1 MAETGEYVFKLKVD
15 NQQLNL
21 DLAQAKKAFADLAK
35 QAKKAG
41 AVFDD
46 IPNPFDSLGK
56 SAPKVEAAKKQFDA
70 LGMSVAQLARETP
83 ALAMGVNTYFMAI
96 SNNLP
101 IFADAVKKVREE
113 NAALAAQGK
122 PTVSVLKQ
130 IGSALINWQTLLIAV
145 VTTLAMN
152 GDKVWE
158 WVKSLFKGKSAVD
171 AVKEA
176 TEGLNAAIEK
186 NGLGIGKEL
195 GKYEELR
202 RKFVAINNDLAK
214 QEDFVRDNQEAFDEL
229 GISVNDVVEAEAFFS
244 GEGTEAFLTAL
255 RLRAEAL
262 AAQKLAVEQYES
274 AIIAEQKKREK
285 EAELST
291 IPEYKTTEWVDMDG
305 RVHSS
310 HSLNQD
316 YIDKQQ
322 EISALDQVIQKV
334 RSVAD
339 AYFDMSESARSAA
352 SDILESL
359 GVAQSSEET
368 RRAEELAQRKA
379 EAEQKAAEARAEQ
392 IANTSA
398 RLIADARR
406 AATQAEIDAMEDGI
420 EKTIAQINHNYDL
433 EEQTISKREEELKK
447 LRGGRLT
454 SQEEE
459 SFAQLRS
466 ANAAERDR
474 STNAAYAVLFAEADA
489 WLEEANLEAEE
500 AAEDI
505 NDVIAKR
512 TKAWED
518 YRIKYGSIK
527 ERILAT
533 TQRYNRLIADAETEG
548 QRMSLE
554 AERDTLLAQYEVE
567 ASDWAKT
574 LVDMTAEQLNTMV
587 EELIAEVEAKEE
599 AYQALDNTTGNDASE
614 YRRQIATLRAQ
625 IAALREQLGKAGE
638 AVSDDH
644 WAEAITLFR
653 GIGEAATEA
662 ADGISE
668 FDGKLGFILK
678 GIAEL
683 SSLSID
689 MIGALKGIKEAF
701 EKTGDAMEKASAILA
716 VISVAIKAVN
726 SIFNIMQSNAEATR
740 NATIAAYEYAQAL
753 DKISNAALRSTY
765 NTIFGKDKYG
775 EFTTLLNE
783 TQSQLQ
789 DIAKLR
795 SDIAKTSDN
804 AVYKLGQGAS
814 VWAHF
819 GGLRGKINEGYAYDE
834 ALVADMRSGWQKFWG
849 SGNDN
854 IKYTSLDE
862 FYENGK
868 LNVDK
873 LKAYYDT
880 YKEYLTEEQADLV
893 KSLLDTGVMFEQN
906 MEAVNDYMRDI
917 FGDLGASITDSLV
930 DAFKNGTDAA
940 IAMGDAVAD
949 VVEKIA
955 VDMAHAAFIQP
966 LLEQA
971 QEGIDALNKQK
982 MDGTLTDEE
991 YMRQLMEI
999 TSTLMGN
1006 AQATGEDMNAYLE
1019 YIRQMADEL
1028 GIDGVLDS
1036 DNKNTTYAKGFQAM
1050 SQETGSELNGRFT
1063 DIQGQTHR
1071 IAEAVEFCRGLQAQ
1085 QAQHLQ
1091 SVSSTLASIHNDTSL
1106 IAQHTKALARMD
1118 ANLDAMRRAIDN
1130 GAI

>member
-1 MAETGEYVFKLKVD
+1 MADGQYKFSIGLDGK
-15 NQQLNL
+15 QLEL
-21 DLAQAKKAFADLAK
+21 DIAQAKKAFDSLVK
-35 QAKKAG
+35 QAQQAG
-41 AVFDD
+41 AKIDNM
-46 IPNPFDSLGK
+46 PNPFEKIGS
-56 SAPKVEAAKKQFDA
+56 SAPQIEQATQQFNGLNMATQQLVRELPAA
-70 LGMSVAQLARETP
+70 S
-83 ALAMGVNTYFMAI
+83 MGFNTFFLAI

-101 IFADAVKKVREE
+101 IMADQIKQVS
-113 NAALAAQGK
+113 AANKQLAAQGK
-122 PTVSVLKQ
+122 PTTSVIKQ
-130 IGSALINWQTLLIAV
+130 IITSLFSWQTALIV
-145 VTTLAMN
+145 GVTALSMYGKEIFA
-152 GDKVWE
+152 
-158 WVKSLFKGKSAVD
+158 WVKSLFTGKEAVD
-171 AVKEA
+171 TLRTAN
-176 TEGLNAAIEK
+176 EGLQASIEK
-186 NGLGIGKEL
+186 NGLGIGKQI
-195 GKYEELR
+195 GTYEELR

-214 QEDFVRDNQEAFDEL
+214 QEDFVRDNQVAFNEL
-229 GISVNDVVEAEAFFS
+229 GVAINDILDAEAIFT
-244 GEGTEAFLTAL
+244 GRGTDAFLESL
-255 RLRAEAL
+255 RLRAEAM
-262 AAQKLAVEQYES
+262 AAQNLAIEQYEK
-274 AIIAEQKKREK
+274 AMIAEGKA
-285 EAELST
+285 AELANKGMASSIRT
-291 IPEYKTTEWVDMDG
+291 VTENSVVAQWFGADHYEWNTELTERG
-305 RVHSS
+305 ELEEAAEAAR
-310 HSLNQD
+310 SL
-316 YIDKQQ
+316 
-322 EISALDQVIQKV
+322 
-334 RSVAD
+334 AD
-339 AYFDMSESARSAA
+339 TYFDMFESARSAA
-352 SDILESL
+352 SDILERL
-359 GVAQSSEET
+359 GVTQSSEET

-474 STNAAYAVLFAEADA
+474 NTNAAYAALFAEADA
-489 WLEEANLEAEE
+489 WLEEANLEADE

-527 ERILAT
+527 EKILAT

-587 EELIAEVEAKEE
+587 EELIAEAEAKEE

-614 YRRQIATLRAQ
+614 YRRQIATLHAQ
-625 IAALREQLGKAGE
+625 IAALREQLGKASK
-638 AVSDDH
+638 AVSDDN
-644 WAEAITLFR
+644 WAEASTLFR
-653 GIGEAATEA
+653 NIGEAATEA

-668 FDGKLGFILK
+668 FDEKLGFILK

-689 MIGALKGIKEAF
+689 MIGALKGVKEAF
-701 EKTGDAMEKASAILA
+701 EKTGEAASAMEKASAILA
-716 VISVAIKAVN
+716 VISVAVKAVG

-814 VWAHF
+814 VWANF

-893 KSLLDTGVMFEQN
+893 KSLLDTGEMFEQN

-971 QEGIDALNKQK
+971 QQGINALNDQK
-982 MDGTLTDEE
+982 SEGTLSDEE

-1036 DNKNTTYAKGFQAM
+1036 DNKDTTYAKGFQAM

-1106 IAQHTKALARMD
+1106 IAQHTKALGEIRD
-1118 ANLDAMRRAIDN
+1118 DISVMRRAMDN
-1130 GAI
+1130 GII